1 MKQKRYEEYFAKVVL
16 EFCFPEKYSNL
27 QVLDK
32 PDLQSGQDVGIEVTN
47 CMPKEAAEAFNLWHR
62 VAKQGEQ
69 TPPRILERLEQLKDI
84 VHLEG
89 GSLIWEQGSYIN
101 DDIDNSPIKE
111 FIKAVA
117 HKIEKLNDKNANY
130 ANLNSYDLFVN
141 SALDIA
147 DSSRVWKTLSQM
159 LSRIAQINTQARKF
173 DFIYLRTINQSL
185 VVFDIK
191 QGFAYIMH
199 LYNRLE
205 QMAKVAI
212 DLYRGVKNE
221 QT

>member
-1 MKQKRYEEYFAKVVL
+1 MQKRKIFDEYFAKVVL
-16 EFCFPEKYSNL
+16 EYCCFPKRFTDL
-27 QVLDK
+27 QIADK
-32 PDLQSGQDVGIEVTN
+32 PDLRCGNSIGIEVTN

-69 TPPRILERLEQLKDI
+69 TPPRILERLEQLKDT

-147 DSSRVWKTLSQM
+147 DSTRVWKTLSQ
-159 LSRIAQINTQARKF
+159 LSSRITQLNTQARKF
-173 DFIYLRTINQSL
+173 EFIYLTTINQSI
-185 VVFDIK
+185 VVFDMN
-191 QGFAYIMH
+191 QGFAYIKH

-205 QMAKVAI
+205 QMSKTAI
-212 DLYRGVKNE
+212 DLYRGLKNE
-221 QT
+221 